1 MSLVAIFV
9 LLMILW
15 LLSIVSG
22 RLGGPAWFSGSGD
35 VILFCLLLILGY
47 SVFGPLIKG

>member
-15 LLSIVSG
+15 LLSIASG
-22 RLGGPAWFSGSGD
+22 RLGGPPWFSGSGD
-35 VILFCLLLILGY
+35 IILFCLLLILGY
-47 SVFGPLIKG
+47 AQFGSLIR